1 MLAIHG
7 ERSFWIDNTNH
18 TSRADF
24 LLKTG
29 SRLIYRRKK
38 AVGKKPQERAVSE
51 PSEFRVKI
59 APAVRKVLM
68 EIGVPT
74 PEPFTPDPF
83 QVEAI
88 EKVRNAD
95 VLVTAPTGAGK
106 TYIAI
111 EAIREVFS
119 KGGRSWYASPL
130 KALSNAKLEEFSRT
144 FGPENVGI
152 LTGDRKENP
161 DAPIIVGTTEILRN
175 QLYDA
180 MHRGEDLAVDL
191 VVMDEA
197 HYLGDLDR
205 GVVWEEVLI
214 YLPSRVRILLLS
226 ATIRNADQL
235 CQWLYWLRQAPCLWV
250 NAVERPVPLY
260 PLFLFPTGELTPLSG
275 RRGLYSPIEKLDP
288 RQFARK
294 DFPEVA
300 RILEAL
306 RKANLL
312 PAIFFLKSRADC
324 ERAITLCPQ
333 APPSPHFDVRAFGAR
348 LRELLDKWPF
358 LKDHKHLSILKR
370 SRVGAHHAGQLPHWK
385 LLLETLMQ
393 EGWLEAIF
401 STSTVAAGVNFP
413 ARTVVIPQ
421 SDRFNGREF
430 VDLTATD
437 LLQMTGRAGR
447 RGMDKIGFVLVTP
460 GRYQNAQLIHDL
472 LKSPPDPIES
482 QIRVN
487 FSMTLNLLL
496 SHEPEEVRELFARSL
511 ATYQHL
517 GEDAAS
523 ASLVKSFQRELSQWQ
538 PVMACGSMERL
549 AEVRP
554 LFMRL
559 EEEQRKAHRLA
570 KNQAFVWVTQ
580 GLLVP
585 GRLFLNRR
593 GTPYVALER
602 VEKGGER
609 VQAARLRFPLA
620 WRAHGLEP
628 HWVRLRQIKELGK
641 KLEHLPALSD
651 RPGWER
657 LAQRME
663 TEPFPSLF
671 GPAHYGNKPQALIS
685 TTQEMARRAFAK
697 EALPCP
703 RCALFGPC
711 QKGSK
716 HPFSQFVQNYFAHR
730 SHLLSVQETLWR
742 SFRQHLRIL
751 QEEGYVTPRGHLTE
765 DGLWASKLRL
775 DQPLLVSEL
784 IRKRVLPESNP
795 ALLAALMAPFV
806 MDRDRPGESQLSSL
820 IWKYPDLAK
829 PYFAIIQTLR
839 PLREKL
845 HAEGFETPPLPFW
858 TVVTV
863 FHWAQGETWDVVRNL
878 TGIDEGDLTMVILRT
893 ADHLRQVESL
903 TETHP
908 NLAASARQAIER
920 ILREPVLVR

>member
-1 MLAIHG
+1 M
-7 ERSFWIDNTNH
+7 
-18 TSRADF
+18 
-24 LLKTG
+24 KT
-29 SRLIYRRKK
+29 RTRPIIRRKK
-38 AVGKKPQERAVSE
+38 
-51 PSEFRVKI
+51 PSEKKAEGRLSLREPQKRVTI
-59 APAVRKVLM
+59 APAVRKVLTQ
-68 EIGVPT
+68 IGVPK

-83 QVEAI
+83 QREAI
-88 EKVRNAD
+88 EKVRTAD
-95 VLVTAPTGAGK
+95 VLVTAPTGSGK

-111 EAIREVFS
+111 EAIREIFS

-130 KALSNAKLEEFSRT
+130 KALSNAKLEEFSRV
-144 FGPENVGI
+144 FGMENVGI

-197 HYLGDLDR
+197 HYLGDQDR

-214 YLPSRVRILLLS
+214 YLPARVRLLLLS
-226 ATIRNADQL
+226 ATIRNAEQV
-235 CQWLYWLRQAPCLWV
+235 CQWLMWLRKSPCLWV

-260 PLFLFPTGELTPLSG
+260 PLFLFPNGELTPLGG
-275 RRGLYSPIEKLDP
+275 RRGLWGPIGDVDP

-294 DFPEVA
+294 DFPDVPL
-300 RILEAL
+300 ILEAL
-306 RKANLL
+306 RAADLL

-324 ERAITLCPQ
+324 EKAITLCPP
-333 APPSPHFDVRAFGAR
+333 APRSAGFNARAFTRR
-348 LRELLDKWPF
+348 LQDLLEKWPF

-385 LLLETLMQ
+385 LLLENLMQ

-430 VDLTATD
+430 VDLSATD

-460 GRYQNAQLIHDL
+460 GRYQNPQLIHDL
-472 LKSPPDPIES
+472 LRSPPDPIES

-487 FSMTLNLLL
+487 FSMALNLLL
-496 SHEPEEVRELFARSL
+496 SHEPAEIRELFSRSL

-517 GEDAAS
+517 GKEASVAA
-523 ASLVKSFQRELSQWQ
+523 LVETFQRELSQWE
-538 PVMACGSMERL
+538 PLMACGSMDAL

-559 EEEQRKAHRLA
+559 EEEQRKAHRA
-570 KNQAFVWVTQ
+570 ARNQALMWATQ

-593 GTPYVALER
+593 GTPYVVLER
-602 VEKGGER
+602 ADKGDER
-609 VQAARLRFPLA
+609 IQAVRLRLPLA
-620 WRAHGLEP
+620 WRAHGLDP
-628 HWVRLRQIKELGK
+628 HWVRIRQIRDVGK
-641 KLEHLPALSD
+641 KLDELPALSD
-651 RPGWER
+651 RTGWER
-657 LAQRME
+657 LAQKMAE
-663 TEPFPSLF
+663 TPFPSLF
-671 GPAHYGNKPQALIS
+671 GPAHLGEKPQALTS
-685 TTQEMARRAFAK
+685 VTQEMARRALAK
-697 EALPCP
+697 DSLPCS
-703 RCALFGPC
+703 RCELFGPC

-716 HPFSQFVQNYFAHR
+716 HPFTRLLQTYFTHR
-730 SHLLSVQETLWR
+730 SHILSVQEALWR
-742 SFRQHLRIL
+742 SFTHHMRIL
-751 QEEGYVTPRGHLTE
+751 QEEGYVTAQGHLTE

-775 DQPLLVSEL
+775 DQPLLVSEA
-784 IRKRVLPESNP
+784 IRKRVFPESDP

-829 PYFAIIQTLR
+829 PYFAMMQTLH
-839 PLREKL
+839 PLRERL

-863 FHWAQGETWDVVRNL
+863 FHWAKGEAWDTVKNL

-908 NLAASARQAIER
+908 NLAASAREAIDR
-920 ILREPVLVR
+920 ILREPVLVL

>member
-1 MLAIHG
+1 MGLR
-7 ERSFWIDNTNH
+7 ESP
-18 TSRADF
+18 F
-24 LLKTG
+24 L
-29 SRLIYRRKK
+29 
-38 AVGKKPQERAVSE
+38 
-51 PSEFRVKI
+51 VKI
-59 APAVRKVLM
+59 APAVRKVLTQ
-68 EIGVPT
+68 IGVPE

-83 QVEAI
+83 QREAI
-88 EKVRNAD
+88 EKVRSAD
-95 VLVTAPTGAGK
+95 VLVTAPTGSGK

-111 EAIREVFS
+111 EAIREIFS

-130 KALSNAKLEEFSRT
+130 KALSNAKLEEFSRV
-144 FGPENVGI
+144 FGTENVGI

-161 DAPIIVGTTEILRN
+161 EAPIIVGTTEILRN

-197 HYLGDLDR
+197 HYLGDQDR

-226 ATIRNADQL
+226 ATIRNAEQV
-235 CQWLYWLRQAPCLWV
+235 CRWLMWLRKSPCLWV
-250 NAVERPVPLY
+250 NAEERPVPLY
-260 PLFLFPTGELTPLSG
+260 PLFLFPNGELTPLGG
-275 RRGLYSPIEKLDP
+275 RRGLYGPIGDLDP
-288 RQFARK
+288 RQFARN
-294 DFPEVA
+294 DFLDVPHV
-300 RILEAL
+300 LEAL
-306 RKANLL
+306 RTADLL

-324 ERAITLCPQ
+324 ERAITLCPP
-333 APPSPHFDVRAFGAR
+333 APRSSSFDAGRFTQR

-358 LKDHKHLSILKR
+358 LKDHKHLSILRR

-385 LLLETLMQ
+385 LLLENLMQ

-430 VDLTATD
+430 VELTATD

-460 GRYQNAQLIHDL
+460 GRYQNPQLIHDL

-487 FSMTLNLLL
+487 FSMVLNLLL
-496 SHEPEEVRELFARSL
+496 SHEPAEIRELFSRCL

-517 GEDAAS
+517 GKEASVAA
-523 ASLVKSFQRELSQWQ
+523 LVEAFQRELSQWE
-538 PVMACGSMERL
+538 PLMACGSMDAL

-559 EEEQRKAHRLA
+559 EEEQRKAHRDA
-570 KNQAFVWVTQ
+570 RKQALVWVTQ

-593 GTPYVALER
+593 GTPYVVLEHAD
-602 VEKGGER
+602 KGDER
-609 VQAARLRFPLA
+609 VQAARLRLPLA
-620 WRAHGLEP
+620 WRGHGLEP
-628 HWVRLRQIKELGK
+628 HWVRVRQIRDLGK
-641 KLEHLPALSD
+641 KLEELPALSD
-651 RPGWER
+651 RHGWER

-663 TEPFPSLF
+663 ETPFPSLF
-671 GPAHYGNKPQALIS
+671 GPAHLGEKPQALTS
-685 TTQEMARRAFAK
+685 VTQEMARRALIK
-697 EALPCP
+697 DGLPCA
-703 RCALFGPC
+703 RCELFGPC
-711 QKGSK
+711 HKGSK
-716 HPFSQFVQNYFAHR
+716 HPFTRLLQTYFTHR
-730 SHLLSVQETLWR
+730 SHILSVQEALWR
-742 SFRQHLRIL
+742 SFTHHLRIL
-751 QEEGYVTPRGHLTE
+751 QEEGYVTPQGHLTE

-775 DQPLLVSEL
+775 DQPLLVSEA
-784 IRKRVLPESNP
+784 IRKRVFPDSDP
-795 ALLAALMAPFV
+795 ALLAGLMAPFV

-820 IWKYPDLAK
+820 IWKYPELAK
-829 PYFAIIQTLR
+829 PYFAMIQTLH
-839 PLREKL
+839 PLRERL

-863 FHWAQGETWDVVRNL
+863 SHWAKGNPWDVVKNL

-903 TETHP
+903 KETHP
-908 NLAASARQAIER
+908 ELAASAREAIDR
-920 ILREPVLVR
+920 ILREPVLVL

>member
-1 MLAIHG
+1 M
-7 ERSFWIDNTNH
+7 R
-18 TSRADF
+18 
-24 LLKTG
+24 
-29 SRLIYRRKK
+29 
-38 AVGKKPQERAVSE
+38 
-51 PSEFRVKI
+51 I
-59 APAVRKVLM
+59 APAVRKVLAQ
-68 EIGVPT
+68 IGVPE
-74 PEPFTPDPF
+74 PQPFTPDPF
-83 QVEAI
+83 QLEAI
-88 EKVRNAD
+88 EKVRTAD
-95 VLVTAPTGAGK
+95 VLVTAPTGSGK

-111 EAIREVFS
+111 EAIREIFL

-130 KALSNAKLEEFSRT
+130 KALSNAKLEEFST
-144 FGPENVGI
+144 AFGPENVGI

-161 DAPIIVGTTEILRN
+161 EASIIVGTTEILRN

-180 MHRGEDLAVDL
+180 MHRGQDLPVDL

-197 HYLGDLDR
+197 HYLGDQDR

-214 YLPSRVRILLLS
+214 YLPSRVRLLLLS
-226 ATIRNADQL
+226 ATIRNAHEL
-235 CQWLYWLRQAPCLWV
+235 CQWLFWLRKAPCLWV

-260 PLFLFPTGELTPLSG
+260 PLFLFPNGELTPLGG
-275 RRGLYSPIEKLDP
+275 RRGLYGPIEKLDP
-288 RQFARK
+288 RQFSRK
-294 DFPEVA
+294 DFPDVA
-300 RILEAL
+300 HILEAL

-333 APPSPHFDVRAFGAR
+333 APRSPEFNAKAYAAR
-348 LRELLDKWPF
+348 LESLLNKWPF
-358 LKDHKHLSILKR
+358 LRDHKHLSILKR

-385 LLLETLMQ
+385 LLLENLMQ

-460 GRYQNAQLIHDL
+460 GRYQNVSLIHDL

-487 FSMTLNLLL
+487 FSMALNLLL
-496 SHEPEEVRELFARSL
+496 SHEPQEIRELFSRSL

-517 GEDAAS
+517 GQEASVAA
-523 ASLVKSFQRELSQWQ
+523 LVESFQKDLAAWEPL
-538 PVMACGSMERL
+538 MACKSMDAL

-559 EEEQRKAHRLA
+559 EEEQKKAHRA
-570 KNQAFVWVTQ
+570 ARNQALIWVTQ
-580 GLLVP
+580 GLLVR

-593 GTPYVALER
+593 GTPYVVLDR
-602 VEKGGER
+602 VDKGEDR
-609 VQAARLRFPLA
+609 VQAARLRLPIA
-620 WRAHGLEP
+620 WHGQSLET
-628 HWVRLRQIKELGK
+628 HWVRVRQIRELGK
-641 KLEHLPALSD
+641 RLEQLPSLSD
-651 RPGWER
+651 RKAWER
-657 LAQRME
+657 LAQRMDE
-663 TEPFPSLF
+663 EPFPSLF
-671 GPAHYGNKPQALIS
+671 GPQHYGEKPQALS
-685 TTQEMARRAFAK
+685 SMTRDMARRALTK
-697 EALPCP
+697 EAFPCP
-703 RCALFGPC
+703 RCELFGPC

-716 HPFSQFVQNYFAHR
+716 HPFSRLVQTYFTHR
-730 SHLLSVQETLWR
+730 SHILSVQETLWR
-742 SFRQHLRIL
+742 SFTQHLRIL
-751 QEEGYVTPRGHLTE
+751 QQEGYVTPEGHLTP
-765 DGLWASKLRL
+765 DGQWASKLRL
-775 DQPLLVSEL
+775 DQPLLVSEV
-784 IRKRVLPESNP
+784 IRKRILPESDP

-806 MDRDRPGESQLSSL
+806 VDRDRPADSQLSSL
-820 IWKYPDLAK
+820 LWKFPDLAR
-829 PYFAIIQTLR
+829 PYFALLQTLH
-839 PLREKL
+839 PLRERL

-863 FHWAQGETWDVVRNL
+863 FHWAKGESWNVVKNL
-878 TGIDEGDLTMVILRT
+878 TSIDEGDLTMVILRT

-903 TETHP
+903 SETHP
-908 NLAASARQAIER
+908 HLAASAREAIER